1 MKQAWV
7 GLGSNLEEP
16 LAQLTDA
23 YWRLA
28 ANPQIQVEA
37 ASSVYLSRPR
47 GPQDQPDFY
56 LSLIHI

>member
-23 YWRLA
+23 YRRLA

-37 ASSVYLSRPR
+37 ASSVYLSAPR
-47 GPQDQPDFY
+47 GPQD
-56 LSLIHI
+56 